1 MHILSDFYM
10 CILYTVINSD
20 RAPTNPSAQAPA
32 NLNPAMDQLLHVCN
46 LTRSSLAVI
55 SSSRVKN

>member
-32 NLNPAMDQLLHVCN
+32 NLNPAMDQLLCN